1 MTQQSTGP
9 TWTRLLTIALYL
21 LFASLPAL
29 SFAVFYALLW
39 VRHASTALTHERIGK
54 CRIGIVRLPTLPRP
68 GFDMFRS
75 CRTHPFHESAL

>member
-1 MTQQSTGP
+1 VRVTSKMTQQSTGP

-39 VRHASTALTHERIGK
+39 QGNVNTSREAEMANSPLKIGGMGGMK
-54 CRIGIVRLPTLPRP
+54 HSGAGI
-68 GFDMFRS
+68 
-75 CRTHPFHESAL
+75 